1 MHNATSSEFPQSSYL
16 PGSCTNTDLNA
27 PFTSP
32 DQPSRTSSKLNPLN
46 WMPFELSQSR
56 ATDQRT
62 HLPLERTISSIPR
75 GDSDSN
81 WEYPSPQQMYNAML
95 RKGFDDTPEDA
106 IESMVAVHNFLNE
119 GAWHEIEAWEERFSR
134 GLSHGWQMC
143 SMGEEESEWRGASST
158 VAATDDQAK
167 LKPKLIR
174 FQGRPNEITPKAR
187 MWAFMGK
194 IYPSKFGYV
203 LIHPKSNTI
212 FFISPSPLPFEY
224 LAKNC
229 NDTAANPHLTATIGT
244 SNANPLTAPYAKSVM

>member
-1 MHNATSSEFPQSSYL
+1 MHNATSSKPSKAPSSL
-16 PGSCTNTDLNA
+16 PGSCTSSDLNT

-32 DQPSRTSSKLNPLN
+32 HQPSPTFKLNPLN

-106 IESMVAVHNFLNE
+106 VESMVAVHNFLNE

-143 SMGEEESEWRGASST
+143 SLGEEEFERSGTSSM
-158 VAATDDQAK
+158 VADEQAK

-187 MWAFMGK
+187 VWAFMGK
-194 IYPSKFGYV
+194 IYPSKFAYAPPPM
-203 LIHPKSNTI
+203 ISS
-212 FFISPSPLPFEY
+212 SPSYLPPPLYFSSSS
-224 LAKNC
+224 LKV
-229 NDTAANPHLTATIGT
+229 
-244 SNANPLTAPYAKSVM
+244 VMTQLRTPI